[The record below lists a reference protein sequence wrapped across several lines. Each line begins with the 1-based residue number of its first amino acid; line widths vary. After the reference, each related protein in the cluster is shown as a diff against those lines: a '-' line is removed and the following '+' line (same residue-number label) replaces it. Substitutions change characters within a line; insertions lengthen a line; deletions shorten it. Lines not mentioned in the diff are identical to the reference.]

1 MRDAAPPP
9 DDPEVPILRLDH
21 AERHLADGERTSRI
35 CLRHVSLMGG
45 RAYGLSGPSGIG
57 KTTALE
63 MLSLARIPDV
73 IGPMSVRSPTRT
85 IDLAP
90 LMKRGKVERLARLRA
105 ELFGYAVQTSRLFP
119 FLSVREN
126 IALAQNIAGRR
137 DDGFVEHLM
146 ADLRITPLADA
157 YPAALSGGQRQ
168 RVSIARALA
177 HRPVMVLAD
186 EPTAAVDQEMAEAIL
201 RLLVNYASAY
211 HAAVV
216 IITHNVDL
224 ARRHHLL
231 ELPIRSQTS
240 GRNLQTVISGHVP
253 DAPPAGR
260 RPGRGVA

>member
-1 MRDAAPPP
+1 MSDASPPP
-9 DDPEVPILRLDH
+9 EGSQAPVLRLDH

-35 CLRHVSLMGG
+35 CLRHIHLLGG

-73 IGPMSVRSPTRT
+73 VGPISVRSRTRT
-85 IDLAP
+85 VDLAP

-119 FLSVREN
+119 FLRVREN
-126 IALAQNIAGRR
+126 IALAQDIAGRR
-137 DDGFVEHLM
+137 DDRFVEHLM
-146 ADLRITPLADA
+146 ADLRIASLADA

-177 HRPVMVLAD
+177 HRPVVVLAD

-201 RLLVNYASAY
+201 RLLVSYASAY
-211 HAAVV
+211 QAAVV
-216 IITHNVDL
+216 IITHNLDL

-231 ELPIRSQTS
+231 ELDIRSQTN
-240 GRNLQTVISGHVP
+240 GRNLQTVISGQAP
-253 DAPPAGR
+253 DTDPAGR
-260 RPGRGVA
+260 RPLRGQA

>member
-1 MRDAAPPP
+1 MRDTAPPP
-9 DDPEVPILRLDH
+9 AAHEEGLILRLEH
-21 AERHLADGERTSRI
+21 AERHLADGERTTRI
-35 CLRHVSLMGG
+35 CLRHIHLASGQV
-45 RAYGLSGPSGIG
+45 YGLSGPSGIG

-73 IGPMSVRSPTRT
+73 IGAMSVCDRMRT

-90 LMKRGKVERLARLRA
+90 LMRRGKVERLARLRA

-119 FLSVREN
+119 FLTVQDN
-126 IALAQNIAGRR
+126 IRLAQDIAGRR
-137 DDGFVEHLM
+137 DDSFVAHLM
-146 ADLRITPLADA
+146 ADLRIAPLAGT

-177 HRPVMVLAD
+177 HRPTVVLAD

-201 RLLVNYASAY
+201 RLLRAYARAWQ
-211 HAAVV
+211 AAVV

-231 ELPIRSQTS
+231 ELEIRSSTT
-240 GRNLQTVISGHVP
+240 GRDLHTVISGHP
-253 DAPPAGR
+253 PAPP
-260 RPGRGVA
+260 PGPTHVRGLA